1 MILRSQGLRLSKV
14 IVLSVCLRSFVL
26 GVSLGRVFN
35 ANRESSWMRILISAK
50 QFIHT
55 LGVVGLMSVL
65 SACGSNNAPVVRGN
79 ASGPAPAGYYR
90 VQPGDNLYRIGMK
103 HGQTVTALQRL
114 NQLSDPSKIVVG
126 QLIKVKGTAK
136 ATTTAKTT
144 AAPKQNNSAPAS
156 ALKTNIKLQWPVQG
170 QVIARFDGRANKG
183 IDIAGTAGTPIK
195 AAAAGTVIYVGEEVR
210 GYGKLVM
217 IRHDAR
223 TLTAYAHNNSTSVSL
238 NQRVSAGQQIATM
251 GSTGT
256 TRVKSHFELRIQ
268 GKAVNPMP
276 YLN

>member
-1 MILRSQGLRLSKV
+1 M
-14 IVLSVCLRSFVL
+14 
-26 GVSLGRVFN
+26 
-35 ANRESSWMRILISAK
+35 
-50 QFIHT
+50 
-55 LGVVGLMSVL
+55 GVVGLIALL
-65 SACGSNNAPVVRGN
+65 SACGSNNAPVTRGN
-79 ASGPAPAGYYR
+79 GSGPAPAGYYR

-103 HGQTVTALQRL
+103 HGQTVTTLQRL
-114 NQLSDPSKIVVG
+114 NGLSDPSKIEVG
-126 QLIKVKGTAK
+126 QLIKVRSNAK
-136 ATTTAKTT
+136 ASTTVAKKPVNTSKGSSAATA
-144 AAPKQNNSAPAS
+144 

-183 IDIAGTAGTPIK
+183 IDIAGNAGTPIK

-223 TLTAYAHNNSTSVSL
+223 TLTAYAHNNSINVSL
-238 NQRVSAGQQIATM
+238 NQRVNAGQQIATM

-268 GKAVNPMP
+268 GKAVNPLP

>member
-1 MILRSQGLRLSKV
+1 MHTMGVVSLIA
-14 IVLSVCLRSFVL
+14 VL
-26 GVSLGRVFN
+26 G
-35 ANRESSWMRILISAK
+35 
-50 QFIHT
+50 
-55 LGVVGLMSVL
+55 
-65 SACGSNNAPVVRGN
+65 ACGSNNAPVSRGN
-79 ASGPAPAGYYR
+79 SAGPAPTGYYR
-90 VQPGDNLYRIGMK
+90 VKPGDNLYRIGMK

-114 NQLSDPSKIVVG
+114 NGLSDPSKIEVG
-126 QLIKVKGTAK
+126 QLIKVRGNAK
-136 ATTTAKTT
+136 APANAGK
-144 AAPKQNNSAPAS
+144 KPAS
-156 ALKTNIKLQWPVQG
+156 GNKGNNNNTAALKTNIKLQWPVQG
-170 QVIARFDGRANKG
+170 QVIGRFDGRANKG
-183 IDIAGTAGTPIK
+183 IDIAGNVGTPIK

-256 TRVKSHFELRIQ
+256 NRVKSHFELRIQ

-276 YLN
+276 YLK

>member
-1 MILRSQGLRLSKV
+1 
-14 IVLSVCLRSFVL
+14 
-26 GVSLGRVFN
+26 
-35 ANRESSWMRILISAK
+35 MRIFSLSAK
-50 QFIHT
+50 KFMHT
-55 LGVVGLMSVL
+55 MGVVGLIALL
-65 SACGSNNAPVVRGN
+65 SACGSNNAPVTRGHG
-79 ASGPAPAGYYR
+79 SGPAPAGYYR

-103 HGQTVTALQRL
+103 HGQTVTTLQRL
-114 NQLSDPSKIVVG
+114 NGLSDPSKIEVG
-126 QLIKVKGTAK
+126 QLIKVRSNAKASTNVAKKPANTNKGSN
-136 ATTTAKTT
+136 ATTTA
-144 AAPKQNNSAPAS
+144 

-183 IDIAGTAGTPIK
+183 IDIAGNVGTPIK

-223 TLTAYAHNNSTSVSL
+223 TLTAYAHNNSISVSL
-238 NQRVSAGQQIATM
+238 NQRVNAGQQIATM

-268 GKAVNPMP
+268 GKAVNPLP

>member
-1 MILRSQGLRLSKV
+1 
-14 IVLSVCLRSFVL
+14 
-26 GVSLGRVFN
+26 
-35 ANRESSWMRILISAK
+35 MRIFSLSPQK
-50 QFIHT
+50 VMHT
-55 LGVVGLMSVL
+55 LGVVGLIAVL
-65 SACGSNNAPVVRGN
+65 SACGSNNAPVTRGN
-79 ASGPAPAGYYR
+79 SSGPAPAGYYR
-90 VQPGDNLYRIGMK
+90 VKPGDNLYRIGMK

-114 NQLSDPSKIVVG
+114 NGLSDPSKIEIG
-126 QLIKVKGTAK
+126 QLIKVSGNAK
-136 ATTTAKTT
+136 APANAGKKPAANNKGNSNANANTA
-144 AAPKQNNSAPAS
+144 

-170 QVIARFDGRANKG
+170 QVITRFDGRANKG
-183 IDIAGTAGTPIK
+183 IDIAGSVGTPIK

-256 TRVKSHFELRIQ
+256 NRVKSHFELRIQ